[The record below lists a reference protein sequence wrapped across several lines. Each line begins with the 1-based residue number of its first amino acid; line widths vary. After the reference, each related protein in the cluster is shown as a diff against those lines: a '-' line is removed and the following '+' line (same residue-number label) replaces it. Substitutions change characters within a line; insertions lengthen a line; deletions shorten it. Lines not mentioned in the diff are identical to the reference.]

1 MSSLRQIQVTTQQI
15 AEAISSALSMDVTI
29 VDDSMVRIAGTGYH
43 QATIGQKI
51 TGNSVYEKVIHF
63 PAEYIIN
70 DVSTYQDCA
79 KCEKRT
85 SCMELA
91 QLCCPIIVGTKT
103 IGVIG
108 LIAFS
113 PKQQLELAKKDQRL
127 LSFVRKMAELIAVK
141 VVEEDSL
148 NRIVFLKNQM
158 ETVLNFIAEGIIAI
172 DENAKIINVN
182 FAAEKLLNIKARDVI
197 GFHLNEVF
205 PGTPIPEV
213 LRDGIGFIN
222 REVSVWNKGKHYHY
236 MVSAKPML
244 SEEEVRGVVA
254 SFSMIGEW
262 AVQQSRDQ
270 DKLTF
275 ADIVGSSK
283 ALTKVK
289 EEAAKAAETSSTVLI
304 MGESGTGKEVFARAI
319 HYESDRGN
327 KPFIAVNCG
336 AIPENLLE
344 SELFGYEEGAFTG
357 ARKGGK
363 PGRFQLANNGT
374 LFLDEIGDMPV
385 FLQVKL
391 LRVLQEKTVERVG
404 GIKAMSLNVRIIAA
418 TNRKL
423 EDLVKEGTFRDDLYY
438 RLNVFPI
445 ELPALRERTGDIME
459 LAKFFLKKQTRNT
472 GKKIAGFTDE
482 AVLCMQNYNWPGN
495 IRELENVV
503 ECAVIKTSTE
513 VIDVDALLAKLT
525 AGTQFYL
532 PIQPAMSNQRPSEYT
547 ERQAIVA
554 ALNAFGKC
562 VEGKK
567 RAAAHLGM
575 GIATLYRKIRK
586 YGIETRL
593 ELK

>member
-1 MSSLRQIQVTTQQI
+1 MSSLQQIQVTTQQI

-51 TGNSVYEKVIHF
+51 TGNSVYEKVIHH

-70 DVSTYQDCA
+70 DVSTYKECS

-91 QLCCPIIVGTKT
+91 QLCCPIIVGTKA

-113 PKQQLELAKKDQRL
+113 PKQQMELSKKDKRL

-141 VVEEDSL
+141 VAEEDSL

-158 ETVLNFIAEGIIAI
+158 ATVLNFIAEGIIAI
-172 DENAKIINVN
+172 DQDAKVINVN
-182 FAAEKLLNIKARDVI
+182 FAAEKLLKIKARDVI

-244 SEEEVRGVVA
+244 GEDEVRGVVA
-254 SFSMIGEW
+254 SFSAVGEW
-262 AVQQSRDQ
+262 PVQQSLTQ
-270 DKLTF
+270 AKLTF
-275 ADIVGSSK
+275 DDIVGTSK
-283 ALTKVK
+283 TLIMVK
-289 EEAAKAAETSSTVLI
+289 GEAAQAAETSSTVLI

-319 HYESDRGN
+319 HYESGRGN
-327 KPFIAVNCG
+327 NPFVAVNCG

-344 SELFGYEEGAFTG
+344 SELFGYEEGAFSG

-363 PGRFQLANNGT
+363 PGRFQLANKGT
-374 LFLDEIGDMPV
+374 LFLDEIGDMPI

-404 GIKAMSLNVRIIAA
+404 GIKSMPLDVRIIAA
-418 TNRKL
+418 TNRNL
-423 EDLVKEGTFRDDLYY
+423 EKLVKAGTFREDLYY

-445 ELPALRERTGDIME
+445 ELPALHERPDDIME
-459 LAKFFLKKQTRNT
+459 LAKFFLEKQRKNS
-472 GKKIAGFTDE
+472 GKKITGFTDE
-482 AVLCMQNYNWPGN
+482 AVRRMQNYNWPGN

-503 ECAVIKTSTE
+503 ECAVIKTSAE
-513 VIDVDALLAKLT
+513 VIDVDALPAKLT
-525 AGTQFYL
+525 ADTQLYL
-532 PIQPAMSNQRPSEYT
+532 PIQPEMSNLRPSEYA
-547 ERQAIVA
+547 ERQTIVS
-554 ALNAFGKC
+554 ALNAFGMC

-586 YGIETRL
+586 YGIESN
-593 ELK
+593 

>member
-51 TGNSVYEKVIHF
+51 TGNSVYEKVIHH

-91 QLCCPIIVGTKT
+91 QLCCPIIVGTKA

-141 VVEEDSL
+141 IVEEDSL

-158 ETVLNFIAEGIIAI
+158 ETVLNFIAEGVIAI
-172 DENAKIINVN
+172 DESAKVINVN
-182 FAAEKLLNIKARDVI
+182 FAAEKLLKIKARDVI
-197 GFHLNEVF
+197 GFHLNEIF

-222 REVSVWNKGKHYHY
+222 REVSVWNKGIHYHY
-236 MVSAKPML
+236 MVSAKPMFG
-244 SEEEVRGVVA
+244 EEEVRGVVA
-254 SFSMIGEW
+254 SFSAVGEW
-262 AVQQSRDQ
+262 TVQQSLVQ
-270 DKLTF
+270 DRLTF
-275 ADIVGSSK
+275 GDIVGSSK
-283 ALTKVK
+283 ALLQIK
-289 EEAAKAAETSSTVLI
+289 EEAAKAAKTSSTVLI

-319 HYESDRGN
+319 HYEGDRGN
-327 KPFIAVNCG
+327 RPFVAVNCG

-363 PGRFQLANNGT
+363 PGKFQLANNGT
-374 LFLDEIGDMPV
+374 LFLDEIGDMPH

-404 GIKAMSLNVRIIAA
+404 GIKATSLNVRIIAA
-418 TNRKL
+418 TNRNL
-423 EDLVKEGTFRDDLYY
+423 EELVKEGTFRDDLYY

-445 ELPALRERTGDIME
+445 ELPPLRKRTGDIME
-459 LAKFFLKKQTRNT
+459 LAKFFLEKQTKSS
-472 GKKIAGFTDE
+472 GKKITGFTDE
-482 AVLCMQNYNWPGN
+482 AALCMKNYDWPGN

-503 ECAVIKTSTE
+503 ECAVIKTSAE
-513 VIDVDALLAKLT
+513 VIDVDVLLTKLT
-525 AGTQFYL
+525 AGIQLYL
-532 PIQPAMSNQRPSEYT
+532 PIQPVMSNQGSDEFE
-547 ERQAIVA
+547 ERQAIMA

-567 RAAAHLGM
+567 KAAAHLGM

-586 YGIETRL
+586 YGIEAG
-593 ELK
+593 

>member
-51 TGNSVYEKVIHF
+51 TGNSVYEKVIHH

-91 QLCCPIIVGTKT
+91 QLCCPIIVGTKA

-141 VVEEDSL
+141 IVEEDSL

-158 ETVLNFIAEGIIAI
+158 ETVLNFIAEGVIAI
-172 DENAKIINVN
+172 DENAKVINVN
-182 FAAEKLLNIKARDVI
+182 FAAEKLLKIKARDVI

-222 REVSVWNKGKHYHY
+222 REVSVWNKGIHYHY
-236 MVSAKPML
+236 MVSAKPMFG
-244 SEEEVRGVVA
+244 EEEVRGVVA
-254 SFSMIGEW
+254 SFSAVGEW
-262 AVQQSRDQ
+262 TVQQSLVHDR
-270 DKLTF
+270 LTF
-275 ADIVGSSK
+275 GDIVGSSK
-283 ALTKVK
+283 ALLQIK
-289 EEAAKAAETSSTVLI
+289 EEAAKAAKTSSTVLI

-319 HYESDRGN
+319 HYEGDRGN
-327 KPFIAVNCG
+327 RPFVAVNCG

-363 PGRFQLANNGT
+363 PGKFQLANNGT
-374 LFLDEIGDMPV
+374 LFLDEIGDMPH

-418 TNRKL
+418 TNRNL
-423 EDLVKEGTFRDDLYY
+423 EELVKEGTFRDDLYY

-445 ELPALRERTGDIME
+445 ELPPLRKRTGDIME
-459 LAKFFLKKQTRNT
+459 LAKFFLEKQTKSS
-472 GKKIAGFTDE
+472 GKKITGFTDE
-482 AVLCMQNYNWPGN
+482 AALCMKNYDWPGN

-503 ECAVIKTSTE
+503 ECAVIKTSAE
-513 VIDVDALLAKLT
+513 VIDVDVLLTKLT
-525 AGTQFYL
+525 AGIQLYL
-532 PIQPAMSNQRPSEYT
+532 PIQPVMSNQGSDEFE
-547 ERQAIVA
+547 ERQAIMA

-567 RAAAHLGM
+567 KAAAHLGM

-586 YGIETRL
+586 YGIEAG
-593 ELK
+593 

>member
-51 TGNSVYEKVIHF
+51 TGNSVYEKVIHH

-91 QLCCPIIVGTKT
+91 QLCCPIIVGTKA

-141 VVEEDSL
+141 IVEEDSL

-158 ETVLNFIAEGIIAI
+158 ETVLNFIAEGVIAI
-172 DENAKIINVN
+172 DENAKVINVN
-182 FAAEKLLNIKARDVI
+182 FAAEKLLKIKARDVI

-222 REVSVWNKGKHYHY
+222 REVSVWNKGIHYHY
-236 MVSAKPML
+236 MVSAKPMFG
-244 SEEEVRGVVA
+244 EEEVRGVVA
-254 SFSMIGEW
+254 SFSAVGEW
-262 AVQQSRDQ
+262 TVQQSLVQ
-270 DKLTF
+270 DRLTF
-275 ADIVGSSK
+275 GDIVGSSK
-283 ALTKVK
+283 ALLQIK
-289 EEAAKAAETSSTVLI
+289 EEAAKAAKTSSTVLI

-319 HYESDRGN
+319 HYEGDRGN
-327 KPFIAVNCG
+327 RPFVAVNCG

-363 PGRFQLANNGT
+363 PGKFQLANNGT
-374 LFLDEIGDMPV
+374 LFLDEIGDMPH

-418 TNRKL
+418 TNRNL
-423 EDLVKEGTFRDDLYY
+423 EELVKEGTFRDDLYY

-445 ELPALRERTGDIME
+445 ELPPLRKRTGDIME
-459 LAKFFLKKQTRNT
+459 LAKFFLEKQTKSS
-472 GKKIAGFTDE
+472 GKKITGFTDE
-482 AVLCMQNYNWPGN
+482 AALCMKNYDWPGN

-503 ECAVIKTSTE
+503 ECAVIKTSAE
-513 VIDVDALLAKLT
+513 VIDVDVLLTKLT
-525 AGTQFYL
+525 AGIQLYL
-532 PIQPAMSNQRPSEYT
+532 PIQPVMSNQGSDEFE
-547 ERQAIVA
+547 ERQAIMA

-567 RAAAHLGM
+567 KAAAHLGM

-586 YGIETRL
+586 YGIEAG
-593 ELK
+593 

>member
-1 MSSLRQIQVTTQQI
+1 MSNLQQIQVTTQQI
-15 AEAISSALSMDVTI
+15 AEAISSALGMDVTI

-43 QATIGQKI
+43 AATIGQKI
-51 TGNSVYEKVIHF
+51 TGNSVYEKVIHHA
-63 PAEYIIN
+63 AEYVIN
-70 DVSTYQDCA
+70 DVSTYKDCA
-79 KCEKRT
+79 KCDKRA

-91 QLCCPIIVGTKT
+91 QLCCPIIVGTKA

-113 PKQQLELAKKDQRL
+113 PKQQLELTKKDERL

-172 DENAKIINVN
+172 DQDAKVINVN
-182 FAAEKLLNIKARDVI
+182 FAAEKLLKIKVRDVL
-197 GFHLNEVF
+197 GFHLSEVF

-236 MVSAKPML
+236 LVSAKPMVV
-244 SEEEVRGVVA
+244 EGEVKGVVA
-254 SFSMIGEW
+254 SFSAVGEW
-262 AVQQSRDQ
+262 PAQALLAR

-275 ADIVGSSK
+275 DDIVGSST
-283 ALTKVK
+283 ALLKVK
-289 EEAAKAAETSSTVLI
+289 EEAAKAAETASTVLI

-327 KPFIAVNCG
+327 KPFVAVNCG

-363 PGRFQLANNGT
+363 PGKFQMANRGT

-391 LRVLQEKTVERVG
+391 LRVLQERTVERIG
-404 GIKAMSLNVRIIAA
+404 GLKSVSLDVRIITA

-423 EDLVKEGTFRDDLYY
+423 EELVKEGKFREDLYY

-445 ELPALRERTGDIME
+445 ELPALRERPGDIME
-459 LAKFFLKKQTRNT
+459 LAAFFLAKQVKSS
-472 GKKIAGFTDE
+472 GKKIGGFTAE
-482 AVLCMQNYNWPGN
+482 AAQRMQKYKWPGN

-513 VIDVDALLAKLT
+513 VIDVDALPVKLT
-525 AGTQFYL
+525 VDEQLYQ
-532 PIQPAMSNQRPSEYT
+532 PIQQEKISHLPSDYT
-547 ERQAIVA
+547 ERQAIVD
-554 ALNAFGKC
+554 ALNTYGQC
-562 VEGKK
+562 LDGKK
-567 RAAAHLGM
+567 QAAAHLGM

-586 YGIETRL
+586 YGIEI
-593 ELK
+593 E